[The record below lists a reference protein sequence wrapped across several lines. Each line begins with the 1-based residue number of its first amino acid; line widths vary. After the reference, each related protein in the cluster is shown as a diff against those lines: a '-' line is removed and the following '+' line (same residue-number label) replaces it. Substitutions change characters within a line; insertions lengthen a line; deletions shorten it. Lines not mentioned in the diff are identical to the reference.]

1 MSPISQTDLS
11 IYTIFQEKINTFI
24 YLSIYLS
31 IYLFIYLSIY
41 LYHLSGKDRYGF
53 GFGGT
58 GKKSTNSQF
67 DDYGKVGVV
76 NNSEAIFEMFDN
88 RLLEKMIQLD
98 VILILIMDS
107 LSTPRMV
114 CLSLC
119 TCVCLYVHK

>member
-1 MSPISQTDLS
+1 MSPTSQTDLS
-11 IYTIFQEKINTFI
+11 IYLYHLSGNDQYIHLSNELSI

-31 IYLFIYLSIY
+31 I
-41 LYHLSGKDRYGF
+41 HLSGKDRYGF

-76 NNSEAIFEMFDN
+76 NNSGTIFEIFDN
-88 RLLEKMIQLD
+88 RLSEKMIQLD
-98 VILILIMDS
+98 VILILIMDL

-119 TCVCLYVHK
+119 TYVCLYVHK